1 MSEAK
6 MDGFAV
12 RHALVPKAGKPLTR
26 FAYPIVAAAAALV
39 ALGFALLGW
48 MAYDGARRTL
58 TARID
63 AEVSMTGQSAVDG
76 IQKWLSE
83 RESLLQGMAED
94 FAALP
99 HDGVKPL
106 LTRPHLM
113 SVFTEVYY
121 GEADGAMSLATGGK
135 LPDGYDPRIRDWYKA
150 AAAAGHLVLT
160 PPYVSASSGNAV
172 VMTIASPVLQG
183 GTLAGVAGVDLDL
196 SKVRTF
202 LQSLQLEGKGYVF
215 LVDGEGRVIVHPDPG
230 MIMKKLG
237 AGVRIAGHEKPT
249 LDGDVLSAFYPIP
262 DLPGVQWYVGVS
274 LDRLKVTAP
283 LRAMRNRLLGTMLA
297 GVLVIVPLLG
307 LLIHR
312 MVARP
317 ITSMTEAMT
326 RLSAGA
332 TALTIPALDRRDELG
347 AMAQALE
354 VFKFNAEEMGRLE
367 SERDG
372 LRAAAEAE
380 RKSLMETLAGDF
392 ESTVSSVLADV
403 SDATRIASG
412 FSKRMAT
419 DMETARQK
427 GEAVAAAIETTT
439 RNVAVVASATDQ
451 LSSSI
456 GNISDQVMQ
465 SAAAATEAAQSAET
479 ARTTIEDLAR
489 QSEQVGEIVVLIN
502 DIAAQ
507 TNLLALNATIEA
519 ARAGEAGK
527 GFAVVAGEVKVLANQ
542 TARAIEDISTRI
554 EATRGASARAV
565 AEIRAIAEVSM
576 RARDLAGAIAAVIEQ
591 QGTATREIAH
601 NVGRAAEGNQVVAD
615 NIRSV
620 QDILSETAA
629 LALDLDGASETL
641 SDHIHALDEQVQRF
655 VGVVRE
661 S

>member
-1 MSEAK
+1 

-12 RHALVPKAGKPLTR
+12 RHAGAPAAGKAQTR

-63 AEVSMTGQSAVDG
+63 AEVAMAGQSAVDG

-99 HDGVKPL
+99 HDAVKPL

-113 SVFTEVYY
+113 GVFSEVYY
-121 GEADGAMSLATGGK
+121 GEANGAMTLATGGK

-183 GTLAGVAGVDLDL
+183 NALAGVAGVDLDL
-196 SKVRTF
+196 SKVQTF
-202 LQSLQLEGKGYVF
+202 LQSLPLEGKGYVF
-215 LVDGEGRVIVHPDPG
+215 LVDGEGTVIVHPDPQK
-230 MIMKKLG
+230 IMKKLG
-237 AGVRIAGHEKPT
+237 DGMRIAGHEKPT
-249 LDGDVLSAFYPIP
+249 LDGDLLSAFYPIP
-262 DLPGVQWYVGVS
+262 GLPGVQWYVGVS
-274 LDRLKVTAP
+274 LDRLKVMAP
-283 LRAMRNRLLGTMLA
+283 LRSMRDRLLGTMLV
-297 GVLVIVPLLG
+297 GVVVIVPLLG

-326 RLSAGA
+326 LLSTGA
-332 TALTIPALDRRDELG
+332 AVTIPALDRRDELG
-347 AMAQALE
+347 AMAHALQ
-354 VFKFNAEEMGRLE
+354 VFKFNAEEMRRLE
-367 SERDG
+367 IERDG
-372 LRAAAEAE
+372 LRSVAEAE

-392 ESTVSSVLADV
+392 EANVSSVLADV

-427 GEAVAAAIETTT
+427 GDAVAAAIETTT

-456 GNISDQVMQ
+456 GSISEQVMQ
-465 SAAAATEAAQSAET
+465 SAAAATEAAQGAET

-527 GFAVVAGEVKVLANQ
+527 GFAVVASEVKTLANQ

-565 AEIRAIAEVSM
+565 AEIRAIAEVSL
-576 RARDLAGAIAAVIEQ
+576 RSRDLAGAIAAVIEQ

-601 NVGRAAEGNQVVAD
+601 NVDRAAQGNQVVAD

-629 LALDLDGASETL
+629 LALDLDGASDTL
-641 SDHIHALDEQVQRF
+641 SGHIRTLDEQVQRF

-661 S
+661 A